1 MDIRSILML
10 GSVPVSL
17 LSMYFSSQSIGG
29 TDDNSITI
37 AIGLLFVGVGMII
50 SSFFVGKK

>member
-10 GSVPVSL
+10 GSVPVNL

-50 SSFFVGKK
+50 SSFCVGKK

>member
-10 GSVPVSL
+10 GSVPVNL

-50 SSFFVGKK
+50 SSFLVGKK

>member
-10 GSVPVSL
+10 GCVPVNL

-29 TDDNSITI
+29 TEDDSINI
-37 AIGLLFVGVGMII
+37 AIGLLIVGVGMIV

>member
-10 GSVPVSL
+10 GSVPVNL

-37 AIGLLFVGVGMII
+37 AIGLLIVGVGMII

>member
-10 GSVPVSL
+10 GSVPVNL

-29 TDDNSITI
+29 TEDDSINI
-37 AIGLLFVGVGMII
+37 AIGLLIVGVGMIV